1 MITMKMDDADF
12 NYQLKRYALAKKISF
27 AKAIKQ
33 QGRLVAVNLAF
44 QTQPLGDGG
53 KAKAQGEGSAR
64 RDIDRVYKS
73 GKQTTGVIKKS
84 GTSNGKTSTQ
94 NAEQAGRAFAR
105 YVLKGQNDAATTI
118 LQRLNIPKY
127 HNTIVKPMDAGS
139 AHKASRYGARRVVP
153 KNTFIKVSVPREAQ
167 IDSYVKQITHRVG
180 IAKAGWADCAKQLG
194 GSRGIPQWV
203 TRHAGKRAKGS
214 VVDNSEASAGEQYVT
229 MTNQVP
235 WIDKCL
241 NAGQIQRALDIQ
253 KDKMTKAIEIAL
265 SKA

>member
-1 MITMKMDDADF
+1 MKMDDVDF
-12 NYQLKRYALAKKISF
+12 SYQLKRYALAKKISF

-53 KAKAQGEGSAR
+53 KAKSQGECAAR

-73 GKQTTGVIKKS
+73 GKQTTTVIKES
-84 GTSNGKTSTQ
+84 GIPNGKTTTQ
-94 NAEQAGRAFAR
+94 NAGQAAKAFAM

-118 LQRLNIPKY
+118 LQRLHIPKY
-127 HNTIVKPMDAGS
+127 HDTVVKPMDAGS
-139 AHKASRYGARRVVP
+139 AHKASRYGARRGVP
-153 KNTFIKVSVPREAQ
+153 RNTFVKVSVAREAQ
-167 IDSYVKQITHRVG
+167 IDSYVKKITQRVG
-180 IAKAGWADCAKQLG
+180 IAKAGWAHCAKQLG

-203 TRHAGKRAKGS
+203 TRHAGKRATGS

-241 NAGQIQRALDIQ
+241 NAGQIQRALDMQ
-253 KDKMTKAIEIAL
+253 KEKMTKAIEIAL

>member
-1 MITMKMDDADF
+1 MKMDDADF
-12 NYQLKRYALAKKISF
+12 SYQLKRYALAKKISF

-44 QTQPLGDGG
+44 QTQPLGDSGQ
-53 KAKAQGEGSAR
+53 AKAQGEGAAR

-84 GTSNGKTSTQ
+84 GTSNGKTLTQ

-118 LQRLNIPKY
+118 LQRLQIPKY
-127 HNTIVKPMDAGS
+127 HETIVRPMDAGS
-139 AHKASRYGARRVVP
+139 AHKASRHGARRVVP
-153 KNTFIKVSVPREAQ
+153 RNTFVKVSVPREAQ
-167 IDSYVKQITHRVG
+167 IDSYVKQITQRVG
-180 IAKAGWADCAKQLG
+180 IAKAGWAHCAKQLG

-203 TRHAGKRAKGS
+203 TRHAGRRATGS
-214 VVDNSEASAGEQYVT
+214 VIDNSEAASEQYVT
-229 MTNQVP
+229 MINQVP

-241 NAGQIQRALDIQ
+241 NAGQIQRALDMQ
-253 KDKMTKAIEIAL
+253 KEKMTKAIEIAL

>member
-12 NYQLKRYALAKKISF
+12 SYQLKRYALAKKISF

-84 GTSNGKTSTQ
+84 ATSNGKTSTQ

-105 YVLKGQNDAATTI
+105 YVLNGQNDAATTI

-153 KNTFIKVSVPREAQ
+153 KNTFVKVSVPREAQ
-167 IDSYVKQITHRVG
+167 IDSYVKKITQRVG
-180 IAKAGWADCAKQLG
+180 IAKAGWAHCAKQLG

-203 TRHAGKRAKGS
+203 TRHAGKRATGS
-214 VVDNSEASAGEQYVT
+214 VVDNSEASSEQYVT

-241 NAGQIQRALDIQ
+241 NAGQIQRALDMQ
-253 KDKMTKAIEIAL
+253 KEKMTKAIEIAL

>member
-12 NYQLKRYALAKKISF
+12 SYQLKRYALAKKISF

-84 GTSNGKTSTQ
+84 ATPNGKTSTQ

-118 LQRLNIPKY
+118 LQRLKIPKY

-153 KNTFIKVSVPREAQ
+153 KNTFVKVSVPREAQ
-167 IDSYVKQITHRVG
+167 IDSYVKQITQRVG

-214 VVDNSEASAGEQYVT
+214 VVDNSDATSDQYVT
-229 MTNQVP
+229 MTNHVP
-235 WIDKCL
+235 WIDQCL

>member
-1 MITMKMDDADF
+1 MKMDDADF
-12 NYQLKRYALAKKISF
+12 SYQLKRYALAKKISF
-27 AKAIKQ
+27 ATAIKQ
-33 QGRLVAVNLAF
+33 QGRLVALNLAF
-44 QTQPLGDGG
+44 QTQPFGFDD
-53 KAKAQGEGSAR
+53 KARAKGEHATLN
-64 RDIDRVYKS
+64 DIRLVYKPTKYTQGIIKHS
-73 GKQTTGVIKKS
+73 PLPKGKS
-84 GTSNGKTSTQ
+84 PTQ
-94 NAEQAGRAFAR
+94 NAEQAARAFAR

-118 LQRLNIPKY
+118 LQRLHIPKY
-127 HNTIVKPMDAGS
+127 HDTVVKPMDAGS

-153 KNTFIKVSVPREAQ
+153 KNTFVKVSVPREAQ

-214 VVDNSEASAGEQYVT
+214 VVDNSEASADEQYVT

-253 KDKMTKAIEIAL
+253 KDKMTKAIEITL